1 MTSKDDAVIKTSAAT
16 LVEHWLGFMPARFAG
31 ALILTSERLT
41 FDYAGYPQRMARAA
55 RRDIDLSLADI
66 VEARAESLPPLFLPL
81 AFWSRANLTVRTRSG
96 DHHFRVHES
105 EDWAHA
111 ITGTLGSSS

>member
-55 RRDIDLSLADI
+55 RRDIDFSLPDI
-66 VEARAESLPPLFLPL
+66 VEARAESWPALFLPL

-96 DHHFRVHES
+96 DHHFRVHEPA
-105 EDWAHA
+105 DWAQA
-111 ITGTLGSSS
+111 IAGAPRQSS